1 TTPLEISVAN
11 LRHEL
16 DRISSEVLTA
26 QQAALGVVSGRVDD
40 MAERVGPLELIVDQ
54 IAELGHEL
62 QRVSEEAGSAQ
73 QAALAAT
80 TEQLGLA
87 GRLRMLESLPA
98 DIEGMYR
105 DFERVAEATAARDNR
120 QGDAIDRQQAVDN

>member
-1 TTPLEISVAN
+1 G
-11 LRHEL
+11 LRQEL
-16 DRISSEVLTA
+16 DRLAGEVLVA
-26 QQAALGVVSGRVDD
+26 QQGAIGGV
-40 MAERVGPLELIVDQ
+40 AERVDGVAERIGPLELLVDQ
-54 IAELGHEL
+54 VAELGHEL